1 MGCRAAASSAQSQV
15 VLFYASHHVAWTVQS
30 AAAPPALRR
39 PHSRGPGTPLVCA
52 AAAQAEAEGTPE
64 PLLRMMLK
72 GSESWGSLYW
82 PPCTAFR
89 LALFGKLGC
98 TVYLDAAVRPSRGAD
113 GALVLQQARVTTEGE
128 APRLLALLMVDA
140 AQPGVCMPCQPKAG
154 CQQRGGYQGHHP
166 TPAPALAARPSAKA
180 RACTPMCTA
189 DLVPPLPTCAACLAR
204 CLAAQGW
211 PSSSPSC
218 SWCFSW
224 RRGCTAHWACPCP
237 RLCGAL

>member
-1 MGCRAAASSAQSQV
+1 
-15 VLFYASHHVAWTVQS
+15 
-30 AAAPPALRR
+30 
-39 PHSRGPGTPLVCA
+39 
-52 AAAQAEAEGTPE
+52 
-64 PLLRMMLK
+64 MLK

-98 TVYLDAAVRPSRGAD
+98 TVDLDAAVRPSRGAD

-189 DLVPPLPTCAACLAR
+189 DLVPP
-204 CLAAQGW
+204 
-211 PSSSPSC
+211 
-218 SWCFSW
+218 
-224 RRGCTAHWACPCP
+224 
-237 RLCGAL
+237 